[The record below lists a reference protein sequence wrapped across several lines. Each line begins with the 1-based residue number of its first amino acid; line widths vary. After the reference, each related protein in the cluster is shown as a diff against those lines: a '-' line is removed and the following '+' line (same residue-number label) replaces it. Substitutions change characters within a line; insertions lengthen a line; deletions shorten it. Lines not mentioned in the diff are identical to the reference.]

1 MRDSPPAAQSPYQ
14 LDLRVDLPVFGL
26 ALAGTAL
33 IEAMKTEIAV
43 QAGVS
48 GRVRDV
54 RAAPGAAVVPGQ
66 VLAVI
71 DPG

>member
-33 IEAMKTEIAV
+33 IEAPEPGHHFWTDIA
-43 QAGVS
+43 AGALV
-48 GRVRDV
+48 
-54 RAAPGAAVVPGQ
+54 GASVGVLVP
-66 VLAVI
+66 VLHLRE
-71 DPG
+71 